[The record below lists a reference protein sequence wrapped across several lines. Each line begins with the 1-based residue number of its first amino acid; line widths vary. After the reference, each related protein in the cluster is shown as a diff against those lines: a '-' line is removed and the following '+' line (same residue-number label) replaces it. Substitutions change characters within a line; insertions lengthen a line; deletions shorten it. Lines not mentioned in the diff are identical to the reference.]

1 MYDEQLFEQ
10 EYKQHQKDLSLLEYG
25 EGIALTPDA
34 LEDDNEYLSL
44 PPIDHTDRF
53 LFKDDNVGKNAVLSG
68 DIIYEFLM
76 GCESLDA
83 LNYQE
88 FELESP
94 NEFVFDLTPRIIS
107 KWTEEDDD
115 WVFDEMY
122 ILRDVPSGNYRRN
135 YKKEMYYEIPDVF
148 LNIPDCDPEAL
159 LMLFTD
165 SNAYLDI
172 SVEFDMNGGWRDEND
187 NHWVEWPDVYIKR
200 IQRVA
205 IVCGENEKE
214 IQDILPSECMEEII
228 KKYANEVMDEYTE
241 TLIGD

>member
-53 LFKDDNVGKNAVLSG
+53 LFKDDNVGKNVVLSG

-107 KWTEEDDD
+107 K
-115 WVFDEMY
+115 
-122 ILRDVPSGNYRRN
+122 
-135 YKKEMYYEIPDVF
+135 YE
-148 LNIPDCDPEAL
+148 L
-159 LMLFTD
+159 
-165 SNAYLDI
+165 
-172 SVEFDMNGGWRDEND
+172 
-187 NHWVEWPDVYIKR
+187 
-200 IQRVA
+200 
-205 IVCGENEKE
+205 
-214 IQDILPSECMEEII
+214 
-228 KKYANEVMDEYTE
+228 
-241 TLIGD
+241 